1 MADPTK
7 DTMRPS
13 GTVAADGGKELTESR
28 PEIGPLVPVRS
39 IAVASPLAM
48 PAPRRRW
55 LPIVLLILVV
65 AGLGAATWVIQWG
78 PAPVTLI
85 APHRGNAVEA
95 VYATGIVEA
104 IDTARVGTTVAG
116 RLASV
121 PAQEGDAVRA
131 GQLLAQIDDRQARQR
146 LGDAQARLALA
157 EQELLRD
164 KALVASGSRSVQ
176 ALQRSMEERDRAS
189 AMVALSERD
198 LDEYRIVAP
207 LAGIVMKREVERGNT
222 VGANAAL
229 FTVASTAHLRI
240 AADVDE
246 RDIAQVKMDA
256 PVAIRADAYP
266 GEAFPARVTN
276 IRRQGD
282 AATRTFRVEANLP
295 AATKL
300 FIGMTVDVNI
310 VVAERTGVLLLP
322 MTAVRYDPPQG
333 GRSGQGYVFRMVDG
347 KAQRANVALGTAGT
361 EAVELREGLGA
372 EDMVIAD
379 PPPGT
384 ADGTRVRLRP

>member
-7 DTMRPS
+7 DSMRPS
-13 GTVAADGGKELTESR
+13 GTVAADGGKAPTESR
-28 PEIGPLVPVRS
+28 QETGPLVPVRS
-39 IAVASPLAM
+39 NAIASPLVM
-48 PAPRRRW
+48 PPPRRRW
-55 LPIVLLILVV
+55 LPIVLLVLLV
-65 AGLGAATWVIQWG
+65 AGLGAGAWITEWG
-78 PAPVTLI
+78 PVAVTLI

-157 EQELLRD
+157 EQELVRD

-176 ALQRSMEERDRAS
+176 AMQRSVEERDRAS
-189 AMVALSERD
+189 AMVVLAERD

-207 LAGIVMKREVERGNT
+207 LTGIVMKREIDPGNT
-222 VGANAAL
+222 VGASTAL
-229 FTVASTAHLRI
+229 FTVASTAHLRV

-246 RDIAQVKMDA
+246 RDIAQVTMDA

-282 AATRTFRVEANLP
+282 AATRTFRVEADLP
-295 AATKL
+295 ASTKL

-310 VVAERTGVLLLP
+310 VVAERSGVLLLP
-322 MTAVRYDPPQG
+322 VTAVRYDPPQG
-333 GRSGQGYVFRMVDG
+333 GRSGQGYVFRVVDG
-347 KAQRANVALGTAGT
+347 KAQRVNVAVGAAGA
-361 EAVELREGLGA
+361 EAVELRDGLGA
-372 EDMVIAD
+372 EEKVIAD

-384 ADGTRVRLRP
+384 ADGNRVRPQP